1 MKDLILPDPLA
12 EHYELVSCLKYSEQA
27 STCLIAV
34 RSSGKTVLLKT
45 ASDPLLSKSLLQEKM
60 VLEMI
65 HQTDSPFAASF
76 PRPILL
82 EWYGETCFY
91 IRSYIEGKSLE
102 ELCESN
108 YERPGFAEPT
118 ALEYLIELTE
128 ILHFMHTLTPSLL
141 HRDIKPQNVI
151 VDSFGKCHFIDLGIS
166 RFLNSSKTSDTLVMG
181 TRLTAPP
188 EQFGYQQT
196 DLRSDIYSL
205 GILLLYC
212 ITGEYKPENAVL
224 MELSEPVRQI
234 VTKAT
239 MFDPDKR
246 YQTTEELLPDL
257 LKARYP
263 SVFSS
268 QPIPIAVPPFRKHSR
283 SRLPYFLLFLFT
295 AGAGL
300 AAGWR
305 LSGKI
310 SLPETIF
317 QKEDSYTFTEPLIE
331 EAVRSMLN
339 KPEGLLTLSDLEKV
353 TELHIFG
360 LQIFSSDSEF
370 QSLGSSIWFYDEATR
385 NAELYKQ
392 RGTIS
397 SLEDITH
404 MPNLTVLSLYNQQI
418 SDISPLKDTTIKELG
433 LGYNPLTD
441 LTPLS
446 GNSHIESLNLSTL
459 EIEDLSSLAPLPAL
473 KNLDLGETKVSTI
486 EPLLS
491 DSLEK
496 LNLFGTKLNDYT
508 ELRSLKNLTSLTLDS
523 MTQSTAEAL
532 SGMNLTELEFH
543 YSHDFPL
550 SSLNGFSELTTLFF
564 RGDNTSSLVIGSV
577 DLPALMDLTLI
588 SWQIED
594 FSELERLSSLKTLH
608 IYGADCL
615 SYEGLDRLPS
625 LKSINCTEEQ
635 KNAIMEA
642 YPDNDF
648 IFLV

>member
-473 KNLDLGETKVSTI
+473 KNL
-486 EPLLS
+486 
-491 DSLEK
+491 
-496 LNLFGTKLNDYT
+496 
-508 ELRSLKNLTSLTLDS
+508 TSLTLDS

-550 SSLNGFSELTTLFF
+550 SSLNGFSKLTTLFF

-577 DLPALMDLTLI
+577 DLPALTDLTLI

-594 FSELERLSSLKTLH
+594 FSGLERLSGLKTLH

-625 LKSINCTEEQ
+625 LKSIDCTEEQ

>member
-331 EAVRSMLN
+331 ESVRSMLN

-370 QSLGSSIWFYDEATR
+370 QSLGNSIWFYDEATR

-473 KNLDLGETKVSTI
+473 KNL
-486 EPLLS
+486 
-491 DSLEK
+491 
-496 LNLFGTKLNDYT
+496 
-508 ELRSLKNLTSLTLDS
+508 TSLTLDS

-550 SSLNGFSELTTLFF
+550 SSLNGFSKLTTLFF

-577 DLPALMDLTLI
+577 DLPALTDLTLI

-594 FSELERLSSLKTLH
+594 FSGLERLSGLKTLH